1 MRKTGSSRRQ
11 RCRKMHLWQHHFCRT
26 GGKNDARSLPE
37 NIFRSAPRGCAL
49 FCAAAYALASIVS
62 IWLQI

>member
-1 MRKTGSSRRQ
+1 MRKTGRSRRQ

-26 GGKNDARSLPE
+26 GGKNNARSLPE
-37 NIFRSAPRGCAL
+37 NIFPERSARLRPVLRC
-49 FCAAAYALASIVS
+49 AYALASIVL